1 MTISSNFNATM
12 YSNSVNLIEPLVMYK
27 IAMILAVMSIT
38 ALTNARSPQIAS
50 DINQSLNAWHA

>member
-50 DINQSLNAWHA
+50 DINQSLNA